1 MQQVCYKFTCC
12 HVRIRCVIEMAGL
25 AEGSSSKNV
34 LSLQQVIEED
44 AELEQMANA
53 VLGASD
59 DKKCTYPQVTRTR
72 YGISAH
78 VHPVLHSISQ
88 GYVKRQ
94 ALYACASCDTTGPAG
109 VCLACSLTCHKDHE
123 LYELYTKRFECA
135 INFLFLTYC

>member
-1 MQQVCYKFTCC
+1 
-12 HVRIRCVIEMAGL
+12 MAGSS
-25 AEGSSSKNV
+25 EGSSSKNV
-34 LSLQQVIEED
+34 LSLQQVIDED

-78 VHPVLHSISQ
+78 VQPVLHSISQ

-123 LYELYTKRFECA
+123 LYELYTKRFEYA
-135 INFLFLTYC
+135 IQFHSCPTADMV